1 MEYEAVVHLKIQDD
15 DMKFFD
21 VDGIDEICRTV
32 NDAIRYGFYPDS
44 AAPGFTVEIRPL
56 SEIISC

>member
-21 VDGIDEICRTV
+21 IDEIDEICRTV
-32 NDAIRYGFYPDS
+32 NEVIRHGLYPDS
-44 AAPGFTVEIRPL
+44 AAPGLTVEIRPL